1 LNLYRVWSTSVP
13 VKHSPYPG
21 NKDGKMPGGDD
32 VAIPDPLIPLACVAA
47 ITRNIKLATGILI
60 LPQWHPIYIICSRW
74 R

>member
-1 LNLYRVWSTSVP
+1 
-13 VKHSPYPG
+13 
-21 NKDGKMPGGDD
+21 MPGGDD